1 MKSKQKH
8 KIFYITL
15 LVIFLGFVACMFM
28 LNNYKYEVNREA
40 DRVARI
46 QIKTK
51 YEIGK
56 PTAQEMLELV
66 NKERAKYGVAPL
78 TINENV
84 QKVAQMK
91 ADDMNARNY
100 FQHNVLG
107 TNYTLTND
115 MAKIMNMECIQSSEN
130 IYKWY
135 DATSQSA
142 FDWWKNSEP
151 HYKAILNPKYKTT
164 GFGVAGEQNMTVQK
178 FCIPK

>member
-1 MKSKQKH
+1 MKSKQNH
-8 KIFYITL
+8 KVFYITL
-15 LVIFLGFVACMFM
+15 LVIFLGFVACMFT
-28 LNNYKYEVNREA
+28 LNNHKYEVNREA

-78 TINENV
+78 VLDERLN
-84 QKVAQMK
+84 KSAQIK
-91 ADDMNARNY
+91 AEDMDKNNY
-100 FQHNVLG
+100 FAHQDKNG
-107 TNYTLTND
+107 KQGYSYIFETTNH
-115 MAKIMNMECIQSSEN
+115 ECSYAGEN

-151 HYKAILNPKYKTT
+151 HYKAILNPEYKTT
-164 GFGVAGEQNMTVQK
+164 GFGIAGEQNMTVQH